1 MALRGIRVSKA
12 QRTHIIMI
20 ASKGLVLILLAHSS
34 NTPAVADRAYST
46 LQLSEYQ
53 KNLRGKS
60 AEAETRAR
68 SVDRRYSFDHSGR
81 IAAATS
87 SSSYGV
93 VDSSRNGNAQTSLLT
108 KFLLLAAFACYIK
121 FLSPRA
127 VHHLSQLCGEISE
140 FKNSLEARSNEM
152 FRNSRQKRRR
162 SSCSSGGL
170 TMKYRNGNHERN
182 NVGSE
187 QRSPIDPVNGDIQS
201 MSSSVMEILG
211 LADFGEEDDEKEDEN
226 DATNVDDESFIS
238 NNSTI
243 STVSSF
249 FSYVRSRRSAAAS
262 SVVAVAPM
270 RTPKPSKLIQNPRM
284 ATDVVST
291 PILPEV
297 LHVNDA
303 RKLRGEQIQFNNKG
317 GRRFGTEKKEV
328 NNVHINELIDDVSH
342 IPTVPVDRRNGRNN
356 HRKNRNEE

>member
-20 ASKGLVLILLAHSS
+20 ASKGLVLILLALSS
-34 NTPAVADRAYST
+34 NTPAVADRAYSA

-53 KNLRGKS
+53 KNLRGNS
-60 AEAETRAR
+60 AETETRAR
-68 SVDRRYSFDHSGR
+68 STGVDRRYSFDHSGR

-87 SSSYGV
+87 SSAYGV
-93 VDSSRNGNAQTSLLT
+93 VGASRNGNAQTSMLT
-108 KFLLLAAFACYIK
+108 KFLLLAALACYIK

-152 FRNSRQKRRR
+152 FRNRRQKRRR

-182 NVGSE
+182 NVGNE

-262 SVVAVAPM
+262 SVVAVAPT
-270 RTPKPSKLIQNPRM
+270 RAPSQKNTNGRNKPSTMQSSRM
-284 ATDVVST
+284 ATDVHVVST
-291 PILPEV
+291 PLLP
-297 LHVNDA
+297 
-303 RKLRGEQIQFNNKG
+303 GEQIQFNNKG
-317 GRRFGTEKKEV
+317 GRHFGMEKKAV
-328 NNVHINELIDDVSH
+328 NNVHTDEWLDDVSH
-342 IPTVPVDRRNGRNN
+342 IPTVTVDRRNDRNN
-356 HRKNRNEE
+356 HRKHRN